1 MQITSLFHADSFFKA
16 VLDSVQFGVIV
27 AGSDGYLVYVNDLA
41 RTLLGFN
48 TDIIDRKVHFAE
60 IDCSAWLDIQR
71 IIKTGEPQIGVPV
84 MSYSKPLVANRS
96 PIVYNGEIVG
106 AISVFHQLDH
116 YENISEYLQKYKI
129 LTGQLEAIIE
139 SSYDGIF
146 VTDGDGVGIRSNAA
160 YDRITGMNS
169 SEFMGRNML
178 ELEKEGHISESVTLK
193 VLKSRKTE
201 TISQRTRTG
210 RETLVTGNPVF
221 NDKGDLTMVLTN
233 LRDMTDLNK
242 MSSELEQSKE
252 MTSEYKRRLQE
263 LQRASLSDNFVAVS
277 GAMRDLYQK
286 VIRISGTD
294 APVFMHGETG
304 VGKELVAEEIH
315 QLSDRSKTGVLVK
328 INCASIPETLIES
341 ELFGYTDG
349 AFTGAKRSGKPGLLE
364 VADNGTL
371 FLDEI
376 NSMPLVLQAKL
387 LRFLQ
392 NFEIRRLG
400 STTSKVVN
408 VRLICASNQDMN
420 KLIFNREFR
429 SDLFYRL
436 NVVPLHIPPLR
447 ERHEAI
453 PYLIQLF
460 LKRFNQKH
468 SSKKTLSKSCREAL
482 ERYSWPGNIRELANM
497 IERIVILSP
506 GDCITDEDLPSEIV
520 NYNSMMNSET
530 DLCGLSLREQLQLI
544 EAKIVSEAVEKYG
557 NIRRAAKHLKV
568 NQSTLYRKLYKKC
581 SEEGSFAN
589 LRNIANLRN

>member
-1 MQITSLFHADSFFKA
+1 MQIKDIFHVDDFFMA

-27 AGSDGYLVYVNDLA
+27 TASDGCLVYVNNFA
-41 RTLLGFN
+41 RNLLDFHA
-48 TDIIDRKVHFAE
+48 DIINSKVNFAE
-60 IDCSAWLDIQR
+60 LDSANWISIQKV
-71 IIKTGEPQIGVPV
+71 IKTGEPQIGVPV
-84 MSYSKPLVANRS
+84 MNYSKPLVVNRS

-106 AISVFHQLDH
+106 AISVFHQLEH

-129 LTGQLEAIIE
+129 LTGQLEALIE

-146 VTDGDGVGIRSNAA
+146 VTDSDGVGIRANAS
-160 YDRITGMNS
+160 YERITGINP
-169 SEFMGRNML
+169 SEFIGKNMC
-178 ELEKEGHISESVTLK
+178 ELEVAGDISESVTVK
-193 VLKSRKTE
+193 VLKSKKTE
-201 TISQRTRTG
+201 TIRQLYRSG
-210 RETLVTGNPVF
+210 KEVLATGNPIF
-221 NDKGDLTMVLTN
+221 NDKGELIMVLTN

-436 NVVPLHIPPLR
+436 NVVPLLIPPLR
-447 ERHEAI
+447 ERREAI

-506 GDCITDEDLPSEIV
+506 GECVTDEDLPSEIV

-544 EAKIVSEAVEKYG
+544 EAKIISEAVEKYG
-557 NIRRAAKHLKV
+557 NARRAAMHLKV
-568 NQSTLYRKLYKKC
+568 NPSIICRRQKKINGGKAILQK
-581 SEEGSFAN
+581 S
-589 LRNIANLRN
+589 NIVAK